1 MTSSTPSILITGGAG
16 FIGSH
21 TAWLLAEYFHLV
33 LVDDFSAHADT
44 PRPPQAELIQG
55 DISNPVLLDNI
66 FTKYPVKAVIHL
78 AASISAPES
87 VQLPV
92 RYYQNNFC
100 STLALLQACI
110 QHRIPNLLFASSSA
124 VYPPNTPQPI
134 KEASITQTPPNPYG
148 HSKLMAE
155 YLLQDAYNAGG
166 PNFIILRYFN
176 VAGADP
182 QGRSGNCNP
191 KPIHIIQLACRT
203 SLKLQPYLHLYGTNF
218 PTPDNS
224 AIRDYVHVSDIA
236 QANLLALD
244 LLLSNKLKPHTPRI
258 LNCGSGQGL
267 SVKEII
273 QTTENITKKSLP
285 VQEAQPRPG
294 DVACIIA
301 DISRIQQVLN
311 WKPSLSKL
319 SLMIEHTIHWEKQL
333 LSKQKPARN

>member
-33 LVDDFSAHADT
+33 LVDDFSAHAD
-44 PRPPQAELIQG
+44 
-55 DISNPVLLDNI
+55 
-66 FTKYPVKAVIHL
+66 
-78 AASISAPES
+78 
-87 VQLPV
+87 
-92 RYYQNNFC
+92 
-100 STLALLQACI
+100 
-110 QHRIPNLLFASSSA
+110 
-124 VYPPNTPQPI
+124 
-134 KEASITQTPPNPYG
+134 
-148 HSKLMAE
+148 
-155 YLLQDAYNAGG
+155 
-166 PNFIILRYFN
+166 
-176 VAGADP
+176 
-182 QGRSGNCNP
+182 
-191 KPIHIIQLACRT
+191 
-203 SLKLQPYLHLYGTNF
+203 
-218 PTPDNS
+218 
-224 AIRDYVHVSDIA
+224 A

-294 DVACIIA
+294 DVACIVA